1 MLSIR
6 KTHDLTHTWIASSF
20 ETLFAQIKT
29 LRRRAVAGPA
39 AAGPYSSYLSYL
51 SHHLRTLFIRYI
63 LFLSLSLSF
72 FFDSH
77 PRIFSYY
84 ILATRL
90 FYLSNSRA
98 QSYFIFL
105 YVSSFFLHIDFIDP
119 GVRVWSNSIELA
131 PFLEDLRVIL
141 CFKRGNSPCKSIQMI
156 GVYFNSP
163 LKNMSYIKK
172 KKKKNYSGITRT
184 QTNWADS
191 VRLKAQNSRQSKY
204 ARKFCAEN
212 RAWKPI
218 HEYSKKNPCDSPLYR
233 Q

>member
-172 KKKKNYSGITRT
+172 KKKKLLWHNANTNKLGRLCTVEGTKFSPIEIRAQILRGKPCMKANTRVF
-184 QTNWADS
+184 Q
-191 VRLKAQNSRQSKY
+191 K
-204 ARKFCAEN
+204 
-212 RAWKPI
+212 KPM
-218 HEYSKKNPCDSPLYR
+218 R
-233 Q
+233 

>member
-29 LRRRAVAGPA
+29 LRWRAVAGPA

-63 LFLSLSLSF
+63 LFLSFSLSF

-131 PFLEDLRVIL
+131 PFLEDLRVVL
-141 CFKRGNSPCKSIQMI
+141 CFKGGNSPCKSIQMI

-163 LKNMSYIKK
+163 LKNVVHKK
-172 KKKKNYSGITRT
+172 KKKKKLLWHNAN
-184 QTNWADS
+184 TNKLADS

-212 RAWKPI
+212 REWKPI
-218 HEYSKKNPCDSPLYR
+218 HEYSKKKPMR
-233 Q
+233 

>member
-29 LRRRAVAGPA
+29 LRWRAVAGPA

-131 PFLEDLRVIL
+131 PFLEDLRVVL
-141 CFKRGNSPCKSIQMI
+141 CFKGGNSPCKSIQMI

-163 LKNMSYIKK
+163 LKNVVHKK

-184 QTNWADS
+184 QTNWQTLYGWRHKILAN
-191 VRLKAQNSRQSKY
+191 RNTRANF
-204 ARKFCAEN
+204 ARRTVNESQYTSI
-212 RAWKPI
+212 P
-218 HEYSKKNPCDSPLYR
+218 KKNPCDSPLYR